1 MKKPKRQ
8 PSFGFW
14 YSDMRNQEQGNNT
27 MSEMLNQE
35 KLTMGSYTQVENVVI
50 DKLMALLGDVEFRVF
65 IAIYRKTIGWG
76 KLSDTISTSQLMQI
90 TGKSNRAV
98 IDAVEFLKNNGLIST
113 ENSVRNSKKFTINLS
128 VINNSNTYEKLSLV
142 KKVHKSTVKKVHST
156 CENSSQVTCEN
167 FSHTKETINK
177 LTKERE
183 SSALAQNSESENLNA
198 IEVFEFLKKS
208 SVFGSE
214 LGIIQH
220 REPNISELNVL
231 IAEVTGYWSGKYLS
245 KQQLLTK
252 ILSSVSRKNA
262 QSRIDTYTMPKQQAT
277 TDAAVINTNRV
288 SVSPFAKFLGDNV

>member
-1 MKKPKRQ
+1 M
-8 PSFGFW
+8 
-14 YSDMRNQEQGNNT
+14 
-27 MSEMLNQE
+27 
-35 KLTMGSYTQVENVVI
+35 
-50 DKLMALLGDVEFRVF
+50 
-65 IAIYRKTIGWG
+65 AIYRKTIGWG

-128 VINNSNTYEKLSLV
+128 VINNSKTYEKLSLV
-142 KKVHKSTVKKVHST
+142 KKVHKSPVKKVHST

-183 SSALAQNSESENLNA
+183 SSARAQNSESESENLNA

-262 QSRIDTYTMPKQQAT
+262 EARIQTYTVEKQQAT
-277 TDAAVINTNRV
+277 TDAPVINTNRV